1 MEDGMEIIKIV
12 RPLIFSAAARM
23 MKSFSGGMDAFRL
36 VGQRGR

>member
-1 MEDGMEIIKIV
+1 MEIIKIV

-23 MKSFSGGMDAFRL
+23 MNSFNGEMNAFRL